1 MTRTVTVL
9 ILAVAQLVVS
19 VALIATDY
27 ALGMSR
33 FDTGAPPGLVE
44 RVVEATARVLLFPI
58 VTACLASGLR
68 LPGPVQYLPFLL
80 NGLLWAMVLV
90 RVVPSLRRLG
100 KGGGRTRG
108 LRVED
113 A

>member
-9 ILAVAQLVVS
+9 ILAAAHLVVS
-19 VALIATDY
+19 VALIATAY

-44 RVVEATARVLLFPI
+44 QAVEATARVLFFPI

-68 LPGPVQYLPFLL
+68 LPGPAQYLPFLL
-80 NGLLWAMVLV
+80 NGLLWAMILV
-90 RVVPSLRRLG
+90 RVVPGLWRLSR
-100 KGGGRTRG
+100 GGGRTRD
-108 LRVED
+108 LRVDD

>member
-1 MTRTVTVL
+1 MVTVL
-9 ILAVAQLVVS
+9 LIAVAHLVVS
-19 VALIATDY
+19 VALIATAY

-58 VTACLASGLR
+58 VTACLACGLR
-68 LPGPVQYLPFLL
+68 LPGPAQYLPFLV
-80 NGLLWAMVLV
+80 NGLLWAVVLV
-90 RVVPSLRRLG
+90 RVVPRLWHLSR
-100 KGGGRTRG
+100 GGGRTRG